1 MNNEKIQRKAFQEH
15 HFLHDKRCNSINC
28 YIPYH
33 ALNYKLQDHGSYY
46 GAEYSHYYRKH
57 QIIKERGEGFMNAHG
72 FIIPS
77 SISCMYGRA
86 TGCFLNKAK
95 GHEIIK

>member
-28 YIPYH
+28 YIPYP
-33 ALNYKLQDHGSYY
+33 ALNHKLQDHGSYY

-57 QIIKERGEGFMNAHG
+57 QIIIAR
-72 FIIPS
+72 
-77 SISCMYGRA
+77 RA
-86 TGCFLNKAK
+86 VLF
-95 GHEIIK
+95 